1 MPIYN
6 IIANAGSGKYLN
18 IGDTYTAQNGTNV
31 NVYTGT
37 GSNDQRW
44 YLDSLSTTKELLVYL
59 NGNRKFALNAKRSGT
74 NWNCTLYQS
83 TTETEK
89 TDEYIRLER
98 VGTTGSIYYI
108 KLARYDG
115 RYLTIDSEGNVY
127 WKEGLSGG
135 TNQQWKFSVIPTPTV
150 VSGDYITAG
159 KDGWLRLY
167 KKPTCSRTGTTVSIP
182 LTLPTVTYKGITYS
196 FKNKKYWYAYE
207 GHLNGSATSMVGTTP
222 VINKDGKGYTDE
234 YGNYW
239 MAVGPKVINPS
250 LSDSATPTPTEMY
263 GRGKLDIVV
272 KSSDGTL
279 YYIPAVVG
287 DTKNHTWNNGIVQTY
302 RAYPNGTWD
311 PATTNFDG
319 LVCAE
324 FIGSFV
330 NGDMSGL
337 GSYSIEKIIYYKY

>member
-1 MPIYN
+1 
-6 IIANAGSGKYLN
+6 
-18 IGDTYTAQNGTNV
+18 
-31 NVYTGT
+31 
-37 GSNDQRW
+37 
-44 YLDSLSTTKELLVYL
+44 
-59 NGNRKFALNAKRSGT
+59 
-74 NWNCTLYQS
+74 
-83 TTETEK
+83 
-89 TDEYIRLER
+89 
-98 VGTTGSIYYI
+98 
-108 KLARYDG
+108 
-115 RYLTIDSEGNVY
+115 
-127 WKEGLSGG
+127 
-135 TNQQWKFSVIPTPTV
+135 
-150 VSGDYITAG
+150 
-159 KDGWLRLY
+159 
-167 KKPTCSRTGTTVSIP
+167 
-182 LTLPTVTYKGITYS
+182 
-196 FKNKKYWYAYE
+196 
-207 GHLNGSATSMVGTTP
+207 MVGTTP